1 MKTGNTIGNL
11 VAAIAIVLLA
21 NGIARADGAD
31 PGTNGAE
38 PRMHSAEPLLDG
50 KGVHLAVGFIGRR
63 LDLQDDAYDALYKA
77 GVDLASEGLGVE
89 FLAGYRFG
97 PRLSLNLR
105 LASSTHDTGR
115 SDLDAGFGL
124 GILEVAAHMRPGER
138 VQPFLSGG
146 LGGGGIVLSPQE
158 GDDVT
163 LEGAAFT
170 AGGGVDVLLSDRWTL
185 GFAYRAAVID
195 YESATIDLPGSAPV
209 TFRGAGLAHEFGF
222 RWDFRI

>member
-1 MKTGNTIGNL
+1 MKNTNTIWNL
-11 VAAIAIVLLA
+11 MAAAVILLLA
-21 NGIARADGAD
+21 NGIARADGPARI
-31 PGTNGAE
+31 GLAE
-38 PRMHSAEPLLDG
+38 PALDG
-50 KGVHLAVGFIGRR
+50 RGVHLAAGFIGHR

-77 GVDLASEGLGVE
+77 GVDLARDGLGME
-89 FLAGYRFG
+89 LLAGYRFG

-105 LASSTHDTGR
+105 LATSTHDTGR
-115 SDLDAGFGL
+115 ADLEAGFGL
-124 GILEVAAHMRPGER
+124 GMLEVLAHLRPGDR

-146 LGGGGIVLSPQE
+146 LGGGGIVLSPDHGE
-158 GDDVT
+158 DVT
-163 LEGAAFT
+163 LEGAAFA

-195 YESATIDLPGSAPV
+195 YEAGTIDLPGSAPV